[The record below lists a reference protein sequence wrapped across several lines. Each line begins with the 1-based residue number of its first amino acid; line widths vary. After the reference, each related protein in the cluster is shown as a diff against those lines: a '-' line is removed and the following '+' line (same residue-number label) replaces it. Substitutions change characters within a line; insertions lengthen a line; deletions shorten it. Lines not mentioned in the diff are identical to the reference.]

1 MSRVIEIVM
10 YILLSFSRIVRVCI
24 LSNSRIHFSLSLFFK
39 RKYNNKYVPMKY
51 ILFLSMLLLFPC
63 YGCDKEPIP
72 PPITPVKPITTNTN
86 LEIVWHVPFYSDSF
100 PDFFWDPVFS
110 NDYVIFTNTY
120 DMKQGHERG
129 VGVYHKATGKRHPA
143 WQRDPGGIIDDVE
156 SLRDCQIG
164 GVNENTVYLST
175 ANSLYAYDIH
185 TGNRLWRYKH
195 SPYYGSLLV
204 SVFGKDVLHNYGP
217 GALSKSWYKI
227 AKFDNASGNKTNI
240 VQLFIENNYKF
251 LIETPAWTT
260 NKENDTLLLFLTSGW
275 NFDKVD
281 GKVNAYCYNM
291 TKQEMVWEK
300 KGFTNDKD
308 ATKYAPLVI
317 ENNKVIFQS
326 LRAIHCMDIASGELV
341 WQHEYLDNG
350 TSATRL
356 LYYNDKLFF
365 RMQSGDIYCYEPQ
378 TGQIVWSNTSIEAFP
393 APDGRMDAYK
403 DKLYLTA
410 YPAGGVYL
418 YCLSISTGELLWK
431 DKGPAEVIQGGVIID
446 QKTGYLYCHSDWSVM
461 CIDLNKSPKK
471 TVK

>member
-1 MSRVIEIVM
+1 M
-10 YILLSFSRIVRVCI
+10 
-24 LSNSRIHFSLSLFFK
+24 
-39 RKYNNKYVPMKY
+39 
-51 ILFLSMLLLFPC
+51 
-63 YGCDKEPIP
+63 
-72 PPITPVKPITTNTN
+72 
-86 LEIVWHVPFYSDSF
+86 
-100 PDFFWDPVFS
+100 
-110 NDYVIFTNTY
+110 
-120 DMKQGHERG
+120 
-129 VGVYHKATGKRHPA
+129 
-143 WQRDPGGIIDDVE
+143 
-156 SLRDCQIG
+156 
-164 GVNENTVYLST
+164 
-175 ANSLYAYDIH
+175 
-185 TGNRLWRYKH
+185 
-195 SPYYGSLLV
+195 
-204 SVFGKDVLHNYGP
+204 
-217 GALSKSWYKI
+217 
-227 AKFDNASGNKTNI
+227 
-240 VQLFIENNYKF
+240 QLFIENNYKF

-260 NKENDTLLLFLTSGW
+260 NKENDTLLLFLTTGW

-326 LRAIHCMDIASGELV
+326 MRAVHCMDIASGELV
-341 WQHEYLDNG
+341 WQHEYIPNDI
-350 TSATRL
+350 TSTSL
-356 LYYNDKLFF
+356 LYYNDKLFS
-365 RMQSGDIYCYEPQ
+365 RTGGGLIYCHDAQSG
-378 TGQIVWSNTSIEAFP
+378 QILWSNTSIEAFP

-410 YPAGGVYL
+410 YPTGGVYL